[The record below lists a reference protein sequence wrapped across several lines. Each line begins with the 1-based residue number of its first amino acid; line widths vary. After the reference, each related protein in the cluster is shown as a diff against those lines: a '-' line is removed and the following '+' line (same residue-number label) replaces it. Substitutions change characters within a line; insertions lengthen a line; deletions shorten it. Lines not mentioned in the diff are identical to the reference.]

1 MRHYEN
7 LKEDCQQVLSVKK
20 DVQKITATDLDLPN
34 NTIKLYLNEN
44 LCLYYR
50 ILCQKSKAIFTMGK
64 THSYSISNRSVK
76 IRSQEKGPS
85 IPIKHTADFEK
96 HFPSVDLIAPR

>member
-1 MRHYEN
+1 
-7 LKEDCQQVLSVKK
+7 
-20 DVQKITATDLDLPN
+20 
-34 NTIKLYLNEN
+34 
-44 LCLYYR
+44 
-50 ILCQKSKAIFTMGK
+50 MGK

>member
-1 MRHYEN
+1 MRHYEI
-7 LKEDCQQVLSVKK
+7 LKEDCQQVLSVKR

-50 ILCQKSKAIFTMGK
+50 ILCSKSKAIFTMGK
-64 THSYSISNRSVK
+64 THSYFISNGSVK
-76 IRSQEKGPS
+76 IRLQEKEPS
-85 IPIKHTADFEK
+85 IPIAHTADFEK
-96 HFPSVDLIAPR
+96 CFPSVDWSAPR